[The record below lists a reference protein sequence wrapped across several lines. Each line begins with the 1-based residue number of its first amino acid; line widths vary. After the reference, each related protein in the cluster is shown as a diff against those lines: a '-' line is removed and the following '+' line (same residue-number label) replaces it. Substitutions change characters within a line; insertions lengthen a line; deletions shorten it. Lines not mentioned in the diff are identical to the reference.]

1 MPRKINIK
9 RSVLAA
15 DEEYATRVR
24 ERMQNE
30 RTLMV
35 NLIGSPGAGKTTLL
49 EATLGEIPLE
59 CAVIE
64 GDVATSR
71 DAERISK
78 TGTPVVQIN
87 TEGGCHLEAHLI
99 WKALDKINLSGL
111 DILFV
116 ENVGNLVCPA
126 EFDLGEDY
134 KVAVC
139 SVPEGADKPLKY
151 PHLFHEAGAVVLT
164 KVDLVPYI
172 GFESELFWSDVK
184 KLNPMA
190 SCLEVESL
198 NGKGIDAWSDVIE
211 KWLMEKRQ

>member
-15 DEEYATRVR
+15 DEEYATSIR
-24 ERMQNE
+24 ERMWKE
-30 RTLMV
+30 RTLVV

-49 EATLGEIPLE
+49 EATLGKIPLS

-87 TEGGCHLEAHLI
+87 TQGGCHLEAHLL
-99 WKALDKINLSGL
+99 WKALDEIPLSGL

-139 SVPEGADKPLKY
+139 SVPEGSDKPLKY

-164 KVDLVPYI
+164 KVDLVPYLD
-172 GFESELFWSDVK
+172 FDSDLFWSDVK
-184 KLNPMA
+184 RLNSLA

-198 NGKGIDAWSDVIE
+198 NGKGIEAWSEVLE
-211 KWLMEKRQ
+211 RWLMEKRQ

>member
-15 DEEYATRVR
+15 DEEYAARVR
-24 ERMQNE
+24 EKLRKE
-30 RTLMV
+30 STLMV
-35 NLIGSPGAGKTTLL
+35 NMIGSPGAGKTTLL
-49 EATLGEIPLE
+49 EATLGQLPFST
-59 CAVIE
+59 AVIE

-87 TEGGCHLEAHLI
+87 TQGGCHLEAHLL
-99 WKALDKINLSGL
+99 WKALDRITLPGL
-111 DILFV
+111 DVLFV

-139 SVPEGADKPLKY
+139 SVPEGSDKPLKY

-164 KVDLVPYI
+164 KIDLAPYLD
-172 GFESELFWSDVK
+172 FDRELFWGDVK
-184 KLNPMA
+184 RLNPLA
-190 SCLEVESL
+190 SCLEVASL
-198 NGKGIDAWSDVIE
+198 SGKGIDAWSEVLGR
-211 KWLMEKRQ
+211 WLMEKRQ

>member
-24 ERMQNE
+24 ERMHKE

-49 EATLGEIPLE
+49 EATLGEIPLK

-87 TEGGCHLEAHLI
+87 TQGGCHLEAHLL
-99 WKALDKINLSGL
+99 WKALDEINLSGL

-172 GFESELFWSDVK
+172 GFDSELFWSDVK
-184 KLNPMA
+184 KLNPLA

-198 NGKGIDAWSDVIE
+198 NGKGIDAWSDVVE
-211 KWLMEKRQ
+211 RWLMEKRQ

>member
-15 DEEYATRVR
+15 DEEFASKIR
-24 ERMQNE
+24 EKLHKE
-30 RTLMV
+30 GTLMV

-49 EATLGEIPLE
+49 EATLGEIPFS
-59 CAVIE
+59 CAVVE

-87 TEGGCHLEAHLI
+87 TQGGCHLEAHLL
-99 WKALDKINLSGL
+99 WKALDEIPTSGL
-111 DILFV
+111 DVLFV

-139 SVPEGADKPLKY
+139 SVPEGPDKPLKY

-164 KVDLVPYI
+164 KVDLIPYI
-172 GFESELFWSDVK
+172 DFDGDLFWGDVK
-184 KLNPMA
+184 KLNPLA
-190 SCLEVESL
+190 SCIEVASL
-198 NGKGIDAWSDVIE
+198 TGKGIDAWTDLLGR
-211 KWLMEKRQ
+211 WLMEKRQ